1 MYLKRVLAQPFCL
14 FEFVWIDPFS
24 CILSWDPACFGREF
38 FVPTVSRGAKISRV
52 TVGALEDL
60 GYTVDYSGAGSYTYD
75 DLGAWCK
82 CRTRRGLRLGEESE
96 DEHETSPW
104 DTTDIDT
111 TASTIRN
118 HSSERTHRQLSD
130 AARDKAV
137 VDGIAFLE
145 AIPDSLALDENGRML
160 GDSTAKFA
168 VVYVEE
174 EGQIYAV
181 HVEV

>member
-1 MYLKRVLAQPFCL
+1 M
-14 FEFVWIDPFS
+14 
-24 CILSWDPACFGREF
+24 
-38 FVPTVSRGAKISRV
+38 

-96 DEHETSPW
+96 HEHETSPW
-104 DTTDIDT
+104 DTTDT

-118 HSSERTHRQLSD
+118 HSSERKHRQLSD